1 MEFRLQD
8 SERWQ
13 LETAEQLFYLQR
25 LSVLSE
31 SQSLVERLQ
40 KIKEHLMAEDKK
52 FRHAQLD
59 MVEKIPQED
68 PTDMFNNLLGQYCNP
83 PHRVSSS
90 ANQLTLVQKAKQRL
104 HYLGLRSKPRTICLN
119 STTISPKLK
128 ASSVVNPETLLQK
141 LKTTFLNLKD
151 KHAQQKVAKHKD
163 SVLHTFWMSGW
174 KNGLNDSVLLDS
186 CYALHKVEE
195 QKFVL
200 TGTRI
205 LDGLY
210 RSVCAI
216 ISKDNRSFD
225 QSVLYDESE
234 IQHIVHYREEHSE
247 DLYSFGFKYEQA
259 SISVFRN
266 LTHLADVLTKH
277 SSSYGP
283 DGVKPNY
290 ARGAVM
296 LGHYLVYVSEK
307 QTLNYLDI
315 RTIIQLEAKH
325 TAEVPLLELPIE
337 EFPLEQVQDIRLDK
351 EAVCPTGWVLAES
364 GAIYSLS
371 FEREAGGASAELAFR
386 QLHREDKEHK
396 EEFHTTIAAK
406 DHHLVFCS
414 MNQPKKQVLVHR
426 MNKHTGRGHYTTT
439 LEVTMNPVHQ
449 ILLISLEGII
459 GYSLF
464 HLVVL
469 VGEMKTITLL
479 LLHQTGQ
486 LTFWSK
492 SVLPSTNTYLYV
504 VQDMG
509 THPELDE
516 MGEPTGR
523 KEHSVLL
530 AGVSK
535 TKIIFNV
542 GLLL

>member
-1 MEFRLQD
+1 M
-8 SERWQ
+8 
-13 LETAEQLFYLQR
+13 
-25 LSVLSE
+25 
-31 SQSLVERLQ
+31 Q
-40 KIKEHLMAEDKK
+40 KIKEYLMAEDKK
-52 FRHAQLD
+52 FRQAQLG
-59 MVEKIPQED
+59 MSEKITQQD
-68 PTDMFNNLLGQYCNP
+68 PSDMFDSLLGPYCNP
-83 PHRVSSS
+83 PRLVPSSS
-90 ANQLTLVQKAKQRL
+90 NHLTLVQKVKQRQ
-104 HYLGLRSKPRTICLN
+104 HYLALRSKPRTICLN
-119 STTISPKLK
+119 SACPAPKLK

-195 QKFVL
+195 QKYVL

-216 ISKDNRSFD
+216 ISNENRSFD
-225 QSVLYDESE
+225 RSVLYDESE

-247 DLYSFGFKYEQA
+247 DLYSIGFKYEQA

-315 RTIIQLEAKH
+315 KQIIQLEGKH
-325 TAEVPLLELPIE
+325 TAEVPMLELPIE
-337 EFPLEQVQDIRLDK
+337 DFSLEKVQDIRLDK
-351 EAVCPTGWVLAES
+351 EAVCPTGLVLVES
-364 GAIYSLS
+364 GAIYSVS
-371 FEREAGGASAELAFR
+371 FERQAGAARASLAFR
-386 QLHREDKEHK
+386 ELHRQDQESTG
-396 EEFHTTIAAK
+396 EFYTTIAAK

-414 MNQPKKQVLVHR
+414 MHQPKKQVLVHR
-426 MNKHTGRGHYTTT
+426 VNKHTGRGHNTAT

-469 VGEMKTITLL
+469 VGEMKSITLL
-479 LLHQTGQ
+479 LLHQSGQ

-535 TKIIFNV
+535 TKIIFNI